1 MKATLACHVILAP
14 KYLGSPKLQDIYPHL
29 CQGSDWFQGYLL
41 AMENYK
47 IQEFYITR
55 KPVYNV
61 LSKSILY
68 HT

>member
-55 KPVYNV
+55 
-61 LSKSILY
+61 
-68 HT
+68 